1 MNKILVTAATAI
13 LIALP
18 AVAGDCG
25 TKATRAQY
33 TEGHLTKDTYQKVTT
48 DIAETAAAAG
58 SFSNTFILL
67 GEKTSRSLLE

>member
-48 DIAETAAAAG
+48 DIA
-58 SFSNTFILL
+58 
-67 GEKTSRSLLE
+67 